1 MDGFILKMQKPVKTT
16 KGNKNIILFAER
28 FSRGHSIFLL
38 AVPIIIIEI
47 ALRWLFSGFQTFIT
61 DWANV
66 FHYLLLFIFGFL
78 LYSDKSL
85 IDAITNNMKKA
96 AFIAIPLSIGYL
108 IVIPLSNSAFAG
120 YNTDPTLLY
129 LLNHPETI
137 LHYILL
143 MIFKVAAE
151 WSWLI
156 VILGYARTFLSN
168 KKVGI
173 ERLSKIAFPFYIF
186 HQTIVITIGFYVV
199 QLSLNIWSKYLI
211 VSLSAI
217 PLIYISC
224 ELAKSNKVTRF
235 IFGMK

>member
-1 MDGFILKMQKPVKTT
+1 MT
-16 KGNKNIILFAER
+16 
-28 FSRGHSIFLL
+28 
-38 AVPIIIIEI
+38 
-47 ALRWLFSGFQTFIT
+47 
-61 DWANV
+61 
-66 FHYLLLFIFGFL
+66 
-78 LYSDKSL
+78 
-85 IDAITNNMKKA
+85 
-96 AFIAIPLSIGYL
+96 
-108 IVIPLSNSAFAG
+108 
-120 YNTDPTLLY
+120 
-129 LLNHPETI
+129 
-137 LHYILL
+137 
-143 MIFKVAAE
+143 FKVAAE

-156 VILGYARTFLSN
+156 VILGNARTFLSN
-168 KKVGI
+168 KKVGV